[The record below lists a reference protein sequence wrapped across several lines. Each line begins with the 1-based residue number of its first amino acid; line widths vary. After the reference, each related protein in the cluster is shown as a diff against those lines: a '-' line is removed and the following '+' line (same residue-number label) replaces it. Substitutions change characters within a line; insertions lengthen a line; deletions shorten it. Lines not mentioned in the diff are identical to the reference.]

1 MAKLRVLFVPD
12 SIYWVTGE
20 ITKVFAHFSPWVSP
34 TIISGPIV
42 QRIAASRP
50 FLLKNIDLVHFLCPY
65 SSWQL
70 LPFLHTRIP
79 TVTTIHHV
87 VDWEYEKHNLQGDAL
102 MTQSEEWVEDLV
114 TRGVA
119 RERIGKIQNGVDTL
133 CFKPV
138 SSSERIAL
146 RRKFNLPER
155 GPVIGFF
162 AKKSSDH
169 NYRKGTDIFEAAI
182 FEVIKALP
190 NITVLIVG
198 PGWQEFIERLRIKGV
213 RVLNFPFVKRQ
224 KDLAPIYAC
233 LDLYW
238 ITSRIEGGPV
248 TLMEAMSSEVPCIST
263 PVGLAKEIIQ
273 SGKNSILV
281 TQEDSLEIAKNT
293 VLLLQDSTRLKA
305 MGRAARE
312 TILANHSLGFSC
324 PLLVDLYGNALKNF
338 SIRTG
343 QVMPKLEITESN
355 LMTKIPYAGKQHME
369 GIPHRYRS
377 ELFAEEDLLWM
388 NSLKAAGE
396 RREAWHFAIK
406 AFLHAPLSLEVWR
419 ELLRKN
425 LPHGFSDIIR
435 KIKRQWVFGGK
446 Y

>member
-119 RERIGKIQNGVDTL
+119 RDRIVKIQNGVDTN

-138 SSSERIAL
+138 SSAERIAL
-146 RRKFNLPER
+146 RRKFNLPETD
-155 GPVIGFF
+155 PVIGFF

-169 NYRKGTDIFEAAI
+169 NYRKGADIFESAI
-182 FEVIKALP
+182 LEVIKSIP

-198 PGWQEFIERLRIKGV
+198 PGWQEFIERLQVKGV
-213 RVLNFPFVKRQ
+213 RVLNFPFVKKV

-281 TQEDSLEIAKNT
+281 NKEDSVAIAQNT
-293 VLLLQDSTRLKA
+293 VLLLQDPIRLKA
-305 MGRAARE
+305 MGRTARE
-312 TILANHSLGFSC
+312 TILAKHSLGFSC
-324 PLLVDLYGNALKNF
+324 PLLVDLYGIALKNF
-338 SIRTG
+338 SDRTG
-343 QVMPKLEITESN
+343 QVMPKLEITRGE
-355 LMTKIPYAGKQHME
+355 LITKTTYLPKQHME
-369 GIPHRYRS
+369 AIPHSYRS

-396 RREAWHFAIK
+396 RREAWYFAIK
-406 AFLHAPLSLEVWR
+406 ACLHAPFSLEVWR

-425 LPHGFSDIIR
+425 LPHGFSSIIR
-435 KIKRQWVFGGK
+435 RIKNHRVFAGK
-446 Y
+446 S